1 MIGLIQAPLGF
12 CLMHL
17 ANGIT
22 NRRICPMIGLMQP
35 LQGVLPNSLGKA
47 KFAVCEFRPM
57 IGLTAPLPLFTSTRF
72 AQRIRQKHTR
82 HIFPLRE
89 GLLQQISS
97 SGGVFATDFVFGGD
111 FATYFLFEGSFC
123 HRFRLRG
130 KLLPPISSSGGG
142 FCHIFPPTKEM
153 RKRKRPRREHRKTL
167 PGLTIR

>member
-97 SGGVFATDFVFGGD
+97 SGGVFATDFVFGGY

-142 FCHIFPPTKEM
+142 LLPHISPHK
-153 RKRKRPRREHRKTL
+153 
-167 PGLTIR
+167 GNA